1 MTSQDNDEIT
11 IRQVIGLL
19 LITPM
24 VCVTVCAIFLAIW
37 GFLLTV
43 WSEGGPVITLVL
55 FMVMFGI
62 GGLLLHKKI

>member
-1 MTSQDNDEIT
+1 MNSQDNDEIT

-19 LITPM
+19 LIAPM
-24 VCVTVCAIFLAIW
+24 ACVTVCAIFLVIW
-37 GFLLTV
+37 GFLLAV

-62 GGLLLHKKI
+62 GGLLLHKKL